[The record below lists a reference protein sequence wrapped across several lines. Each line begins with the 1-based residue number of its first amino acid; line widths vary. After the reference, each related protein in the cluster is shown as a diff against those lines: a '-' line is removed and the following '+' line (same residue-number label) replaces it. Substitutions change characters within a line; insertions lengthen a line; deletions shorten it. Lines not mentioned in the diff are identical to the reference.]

1 MTTAE
6 PLLTARH
13 IKKTYGSV
21 TALEDANLTVY
32 AGEVCA
38 LVGDNGAGKST
49 LVKALSGVEIPDSG
63 RIRINGT
70 EVQIPS
76 PVAAQ
81 HLGIATVFQ
90 DLALAPELTA
100 ADNLF
105 LGREILKPGIAGRV
119 GLLDRKT
126 MRVQAAEQFA
136 KLGVTLRS
144 PTVSVASLSGG
155 QRQSVAIARAA
166 KWAHNVIFLDEPT
179 AALGVVQTD
188 RVLRL
193 VRQVADHGLGVV
205 LITHNMTHV
214 VEVADRVEVLRL
226 GSSVATFVRGEATVD
241 RLVTAMTSGTTD
253 IEPTEAESR

>member
-1 MTTAE
+1 MTAA
-6 PLLTARH
+6 PLLTASH
-13 IKKTYGSV
+13 ITKSYGSV
-21 TALEDANLTVY
+21 TALEDANLAVH

-49 LVKALSGVEIPDSG
+49 LVKILSGAEIPDG
-63 RIRINGT
+63 GTIELNG
-70 EVQIPS
+70 ERVEIGSPS
-76 PVAAQ
+76 DAQ
-81 HLGIATVFQ
+81 RLGIATVFQ
-90 DLALAPELTA
+90 DLALAPELA
-100 ADNLF
+100 ASDNLF
-105 LGREILKPGIAGRV
+105 LGRELMKPGLLGAL

-126 MRVQAAEQFA
+126 MRTEAAEQFA

-144 PTVSVASLSGG
+144 PSVPVASLSGG

-166 KWAHNVIFLDEPT
+166 KWADNVIFLDEPT

-193 VRQVADHGLGVV
+193 VRQVADQGLGVV

-226 GSSVATFVRGEATVD
+226 GSSVATFLRGEATVP
-241 RLVTAMTSGTTD
+241 RLVAAMTSGHTD
-253 IEPTEAESR
+253 PETGEAS

>member
-1 MTTAE
+1 MSAE

-13 IKKTYGSV
+13 IGKTYGSV

-32 AGEVCA
+32 PGEVCA

-49 LVKALSGVEIPDSG
+49 LVKVLSGAEKPDSG
-63 RIRINGT
+63 EIRVKGT

-81 HLGIATVFQ
+81 NLGIATVFQ

-105 LGREILKPGIAGRV
+105 LGREILKPGLAGRI

-126 MRVQAAEQFA
+126 MRSQAAEQFA

-166 KWAHNVIFLDEPT
+166 KWANNVIFLDEPT

-193 VRQVADHGLGVV
+193 VRQVADQGLGVV

-214 VEVADRVEVLRL
+214 VDVADRVEVLRL
-226 GSSVATFVRGEATVD
+226 GSSVATFVRGQATVE

-253 IEPTEAESR
+253 HDQDEAEVR